1 MSDRLRLLSI
11 LCWIVAAALLVT
23 YYYFPFNPDA
33 VQTLWDY
40 AIDPIIVVTL
50 ILIIIVNTRI
60 SLDTHAA
67 GQGLRR
73 LPMDII
79 TMLTAAFAML
89 YLHQYVL
96 KFAEGFEPSQF
107 LWDLLVPGVIVF
119 MVTSAISY
127 SRRTGA
133 DS

>member
-1 MSDRLRLLSI
+1 MSNRLGLLSI
-11 LCWIVAAALLVT
+11 LCWIVAATLLIT
-23 YYYFPFNPDA
+23 YYYFPFNPDT

-40 AIDPIIVVTL
+40 IIDPIIVATL
-50 ILIIIVNTRI
+50 ILVIIVNTKI
-60 SLDTHAA
+60 SLDIHAA

-73 LPMDII
+73 LPMDIM
-79 TMLTAAFAML
+79 TMLTAAFTML

-107 LWDLLVPGVIVF
+107 LWDLLVPGVIIF

-127 SRRTGA
+127 SRRTRA
-133 DS
+133 NS